1 MEGENMTIID
11 TSHFVTEQDAR
22 IYYRP
27 YGLDEEDV
35 SEKIEAG
42 EIAIGRPSI
51 NAGDTLG
58 IDHGRY
64 VITSRD

>member
-1 MEGENMTIID
+1 MEGDCMTIIG
-11 TSHFVTEQDAR
+11 TSHFVSEQDAR

-27 YGLDEEDV
+27 YGLDEEEV

-42 EIAIGRPSI
+42 EITIGRPTVQ
-51 NAGDTLG
+51 AGDTLG

-64 VITSRD
+64 VITVND